1 MGSQHKTPPPSWTEQ
16 RALLGGS
23 DRTKSPFCPL
33 HTRVRGFVCE
43 SKTPHTQFFLLR
55 IRTMSTNDHT
65 AMDKEPTVPR
75 SNPPLFTLSFA
86 EEHEPEAMDVIDL
99 TDDSVVFPKAELH
112 AFAERYSVL
121 SPFHVDNQGN
131 MYKLDR
137 TTIQRYGEGTIGIY
151 RLIID
156 LTDDA
161 EDEEV
166 EVDEAEAEAEAGDED
181 EADEDDEDEVE
192 VEAEVEADEV
202 AFVTAFMNIQTPD
215 AASPVVQTSI
225 LQTPNQVLMNDDIVT
240 GGQFTDDFVY
250 KPVYHFPI
258 GHNLIHELNML

>member
-1 MGSQHKTPPPSWTEQ
+1 
-16 RALLGGS
+16 
-23 DRTKSPFCPL
+23 
-33 HTRVRGFVCE
+33 
-43 SKTPHTQFFLLR
+43 
-55 IRTMSTNDHT
+55 MSTNDHT

-86 EEHEPEAMDVIDL
+86 EEPEPEAMDVIDL

-121 SPFHVDNQGN
+121 SPFHEDNHGN
-131 MYKLDR
+131 MYQLDR
-137 TTIQRYGEGTIGIY
+137 TTIQRYGEGMIGIY

-161 EDEEV
+161 ED
-166 EVDEAEAEAEAGDED
+166 DEAEAEIESEDESEDED
-181 EADEDDEDEVE
+181 EEDEDEE
-192 VEAEVEADEV
+192 DNEDEVEADEV
-202 AFVTAFMNIQTPD
+202 AFVNAFMNIQTPD
-215 AASPVVQTSI
+215 AASPVAQTSI